1 MLNQEEI
8 MEQREAEL
16 FERNRLSE
24 LKTRL
29 FDYEKSLKDE
39 RRKLWEVEKES
50 EQEYTVWSELEL
62 LTTYIS
68 GYVSQIA
75 NRGYTPQKPQE
86 AIDHLHKLS
95 IFDADCIANW
105 YRESGNEYPKIKQ
118 FFELLDY
125 IRLLALEYIER
136 YRLLEP
142 TEK

>member
-1 MLNQEEI
+1 MD
-8 MEQREAEL
+8 RHEAEL
-16 FERNRLSE
+16 FDRNLLSE

-39 RRKLWEVEKES
+39 RHKLWELEKES
-50 EQEYTVWSELEL
+50 EQEYTVWSQLEL

-68 GYVSQIA
+68 GYISQIVD
-75 NRGYTPQKPQE
+75 RGYTRQKPQD

-95 IFDADCIANW
+95 IFDADCIVNW
-105 YRESGNEYPKIKQ
+105 YRDSGNEYPKIKQ

-125 IRLLALEYIER
+125 IRLLTLEYIEQH
-136 YRLLEP
+136 RLLES

>member
-1 MLNQEEI
+1 
-8 MEQREAEL
+8 MEQSKAEV

-29 FDYEKSLKDE
+29 FAYEKSMKDE
-39 RRKLWEVEKES
+39 RRKLWESEKES
-50 EQEYTVWSELEL
+50 EQEYTVWSQLEL

-75 NRGYTPQKPQE
+75 DRGYTRQKPQE
-86 AIDHLHKLS
+86 AISHLHQLS
-95 IFDADCIANW
+95 IFDVDCIVNW
-105 YRESGNEYPKIKQ
+105 YRDSGDEYPKIKQ

-125 IRLLALEYIER
+125 IRLLTLEYIER